1 VLSILKAREDGPFKE
16 IFDFCARVDRRLV
29 NKRAMEALVKSG
41 AFDETHSDGKA
52 GRAQLVAAIDVA
64 VRMAEE
70 AAANA
75 DQVGLFGD
83 EGGAGATGA
92 ATNLPAVAP
101 YSARDTL
108 LEEKLALG
116 YCFSGSLFDSVAQEV
131 RRFAAT
137 PLARA
142 MPTKDPIWIAGVVTN
157 SRAQMTRRGMM
168 RVIELDDGS
177 GRMEVTVFN
186 ELYDARKHVLRV
198 DDVLIINA
206 KIDNDEYSGGL
217 RGSAV
222 EILTLAEARGRHARA
237 IRLALP
243 ADQGA
248 ETFIAT
254 LKQLVGQGTGT
265 SALGTLLNT
274 PMKDGCPILLEI
286 QQGQQVCEL
295 RLPDLQRL
303 EPSETNLSQLRS
315 GFGETNVSLD
325 Y

>member
-1 VLSILKAREDGPFKE
+1 
-16 IFDFCARVDRRLV
+16 VDRRLV

-52 GRAQLVAAIDVA
+52 GRAQLVATIDLA

-83 EGGAGATGA
+83 DAGAGSAGSA
-92 ATNLPAVAP
+92 ATLPAVSP

-116 YCFSGSLFDSVAQEV
+116 YCFSGSLFDSVAQEA

-168 RVIELDDGS
+168 RVIELDDAS

-186 ELYDARKHVLRV
+186 ELYDARKHVLKV
-198 DDVLIINA
+198 DDVLIISA

-217 RGSAV
+217 RGSAM

-237 IRLALP
+237 IRLVLP
-243 ADQGA
+243 ADQAA
-248 ETFIAT
+248 EQFVAK
-254 LKQLVGQGTGT
+254 LKKLISGT
-265 SALGTLLNT
+265 SDTSVTASSIPT
-274 PMKDGCPILLEI
+274 PIKTKAGCPIVLQV
-286 QQGQQVCEL
+286 QQGQQVCEVKL
-295 RLPDLQRL
+295 SSAYAL
-303 EPSETNLSQLRS
+303 EPTEQSIAQLKTA
-315 GFGETNVSLD
+315 FGEESTSVV
-325 Y
+325 YE